1 MLLGDAKMPTPYLMP
16 YEQWLLRMEESQLM
30 ASPAELHGLI
40 SGLLSAGVQAE
51 QQQILPVLYDFLND
65 NQAVPVAVQKQIVE
79 LIGLTAEQLQQA
91 DYAFA
96 LLLPSD
102 DDSLIERLEAVV
114 EWCQAF
120 LVGFAVL
127 QTDLSL
133 VPEDIRDA
141 VNQLTE
147 ITRLDVHS
155 SSDFSEQENEESYYL
170 VLEHIRILALNCFH
184 EVGVKYQQGT
194 APKKTLH

>member
-1 MLLGDAKMPTPYLMP
+1 MSTPYVLP
-16 YEQWLLRMEESQLM
+16 YEQWLLKMEESQLM

-51 QQQILPVLYDFLND
+51 QKQILPVLYDFLND
-65 NQAVPVAVQKQIVE
+65 SQAVPIAVQKQILE
-79 LIGLTAEQLQQA
+79 LIKLTNGQLEQP
-91 DYAFA
+91 DFSFA

-133 VPEDIRDA
+133 VSDDIRDA
-141 VNQLTE
+141 IDQLTE

-155 SSDFSEQENEESYYL
+155 SSDFSEKENEESYYL
-170 VLEHIRILALNCFH
+170 VLEHIRLLALNCFH
-184 EVGVKYQQGT
+184 EVGQKYHAGT
-194 APKKTLH
+194 SPKKTLH

>member
-1 MLLGDAKMPTPYLMP
+1 MPTPYLMP

-79 LIGLTAEQLQQA
+79 LIGLTAEQLQQT

>member
-79 LIGLTAEQLQQA
+79 LIGLTAEQLQQT

>member
-1 MLLGDAKMPTPYLMP
+1 MSTPYVLP
-16 YEQWLLRMEESQLM
+16 YEQWLVKLEESQLM
-30 ASPAELHGLI
+30 ASPAELHGLV
-40 SGLLSAGVQAE
+40 SGLLSAGVQPE
-51 QQQILPVLYDFLND
+51 QAQIMPVLYDFLND
-65 NQAVPVAVQKQIVE
+65 SQAVPVAVQKQILE
-79 LIGLTAEQLQQA
+79 LITATNSQLLQP
-91 DYAFA
+91 DYSFA

-133 VPEDIRDA
+133 VSDDIRDA
-141 VNQLTE
+141 IEQLTE

-155 SSDFSEQENEESYYL
+155 SSDFSDKENEESYYL

-184 EVGVKYQQGT
+184 EVGQKYHADPT
-194 APKKTLH
+194 PKKTLH

>member
-1 MLLGDAKMPTPYLMP
+1 MPTPYLMQ

>member
-1 MLLGDAKMPTPYLMP
+1 MPTPYVMP
-16 YEQWLLRMEESQLM
+16 YEQWLVRMEESQLM
-30 ASPAELHGLI
+30 ASPAELHGLV

-51 QQQILPVLYDFLND
+51 QKQILPVLYDFLND
-65 NQAVPVAVQKQIVE
+65 SQAVPVAVQKQIVE
-79 LIGLTAEQLQQA
+79 LIEKTAEQLQHS

-133 VPEDIRDA
+133 VPEDIREAID
-141 VNQLTE
+141 QLTE

-184 EVGVKYQQGT
+184 EVGLKYQQGA